1 MTNETKELIE
11 GKLTKVFEEIV
22 ESVRVG
28 LSEEMG
34 PNDPEYDRILDERN
48 SDASE
53 KITSLIEEF
62 GL

>member
-11 GKLTKVFEEIV
+11 GKLTKVLEEIV
-22 ESVRVG
+22 ESVGIG
-28 LSEEMG
+28 LSEEMS
-34 PNDPEYDRILDERN
+34 PNDPEYDRILSERN
-48 SDASE
+48 SKVSE